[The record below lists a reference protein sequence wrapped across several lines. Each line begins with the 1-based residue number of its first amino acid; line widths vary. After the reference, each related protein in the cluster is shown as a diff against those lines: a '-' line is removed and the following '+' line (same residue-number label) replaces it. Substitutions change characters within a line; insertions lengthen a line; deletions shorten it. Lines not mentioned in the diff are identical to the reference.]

1 MLGNV
6 KMLLGIADDDT
17 SKDKLINYYINS
29 ISTKI
34 LNYTHRTELPKELE
48 HIVEEITVDK
58 IKNSENGNKVKS
70 IARGDTTITYADQ
83 NYNKLTGAGGA
94 DSINN
99 YSNELDR
106 FIVKKVRML

>member
-1 MLGNV
+1 MLENI
-6 KMLLGIADDDT
+6 KMLLGISDDDT
-17 SKDKLINYYINS
+17 SKDKLINYYISS

-48 HIVEEITVDK
+48 HIVEEIAVYK
-58 IKNSENGNKVKS
+58 ISNNEGNKVKS

-94 DSINN
+94 DFINN
-99 YSNELDR
+99 YSDELDR
-106 FIVKKVRML
+106 FVVRKVRML